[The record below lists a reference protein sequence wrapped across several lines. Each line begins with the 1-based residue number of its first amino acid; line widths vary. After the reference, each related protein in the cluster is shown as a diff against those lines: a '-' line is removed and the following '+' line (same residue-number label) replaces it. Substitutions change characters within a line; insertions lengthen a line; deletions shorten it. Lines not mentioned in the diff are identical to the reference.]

1 MKKDR
6 FKVISLLIVMG
17 MSVVVSFAVSI
28 GNPVLAI
35 GVVFVGMAAMYLN
48 KKRLEDVLEDE
59 RVWKVG
65 QMASRAA
72 LHIVALGFALG
83 GAVFIATRNSYP
95 EYSDLGFFLA
105 YASCGIM
112 VLYTLFYMYYNREY
126 GA

>member
-1 MKKDR
+1 MKKNR

-59 RVWKVG
+59 RAWKVG
-65 QMASRAA
+65 QMASRAT

-83 GAVFIATRNSYP
+83 GAVFIAMRTSYP

-105 YASCGIM
+105 YTSCGIM